1 LIAMRNLL
9 LAAALV
15 LAGTASAFAEPPKR
29 IAIAGNGLTEIV
41 YALGG
46 GDRVVAVDTTSL
58 YPKRVAE
65 LPKIGYLRALG
76 AEGILSLRPD
86 LLLVSE
92 DAGPPP
98 VLAQLT
104 GAGLRVVKAREG
116 HSAEILAERVRMVGS
131 ILERG
136 DAAGDLE
143 RGLATDFAALAK
155 SLAASPTRPRVV
167 FVLSAG
173 GGAPLAAG
181 AETSAEAIF
190 KLAGAT
196 NAIDGYK
203 GYKPLSAEAL
213 AGSGAETIVTV
224 THTLQALGGEA
235 AMRALP
241 QFTGAKDMRIVAF
254 DADYLLGFGPRT
266 AHAAR
271 DLAAALRP
279 RETIAALPPRAW
291 TAAP

>member
-1 LIAMRNLL
+1 MRSLL

-15 LAGTASAFAEPPKR
+15 ISGAAVVFAEPPKR
-29 IAIAGNGLTEIV
+29 IVVAGNGLTEIV
-41 YALGG
+41 YALGA
-46 GDRVVAVDTTSL
+46 GDRVAAVDTTSL
-58 YPKRVAE
+58 YPKRAQD
-65 LPKIGYLRALG
+65 LPKVGYLRALA

-92 DAGPPP
+92 DAGPPA
-98 VLAQLT
+98 VLTQLA

-116 HSAEILAERVRMVGS
+116 HSAEILAERVRMIGS

-136 DAAGDLE
+136 DAANALE
-143 RGLATDFAALAK
+143 RGLAEDFAALSKA
-155 SLAASPTRPRVV
+155 LAASSARPRVV

-181 AETSAEAIF
+181 TETSAEAIF
-190 KLAGAT
+190 KLAGAV

-213 AGSGAETIVTV
+213 AGSGAAVIVTV
-224 THTLQALGGEA
+224 THSLQALGGEA

-241 QFTGAKDMRIVAF
+241 QFMGAKNMRIVAF

-279 RETIAALPPRAW
+279 NETIAKLPERPWINAQ
-291 TAAP
+291 